1 MLDNVGPGWYI
12 LFLSGAVKHGRKE
25 VSVMNESLRNQL
37 ISFGVTLV
45 LLGVSLF
52 AFKSFDWA
60 DYILIGIGTI
70 ELIRIIATV
79 VKLKKSAQ
87 S

>member
-1 MLDNVGPGWYI
+1 MLLRFS
-12 LFLSGAVKHGRKE
+12 LFLAGLLQFRVVYSVLVRCDKARRKT
-25 VSVMNESLRNQL
+25 
-37 ISFGVTLV
+37 SFGITLV

>member
-1 MLDNVGPGWYI
+1 
-12 LFLSGAVKHGRKE
+12 
-25 VSVMNESLRNQL
+25 MNESLRNQL
-37 ISFGVTLV
+37 ISFGITLV

-79 VKLKKSAQ
+79 VKLKKSTQ